1 MKSLNIC
8 MLGGTGFVGHSIANW
23 LVDLGHNVSVVTR
36 RRERHRELLVLPT
49 LRLVQ
54 GNVFDKAFLNHELAG
69 ADVVINL
76 VGILNEFRGQPGFD
90 MVHAELPGNIAE
102 VCRNQGVPRLL
113 HMSALKASNGGP
125 SAYLRS
131 KGTGED
137 RAHQIGGRA
146 VAVTSFRPSVI
157 FGPGDSFTNRFATL
171 LKWAPGVFPL
181 ACAQARFQPVY
192 VEDVAQAF
200 VESIDDYRTFGKRYE
215 LCGPKVYTLKQIVEY
230 VARIT
235 HRHCR
240 VLGLGHE
247 LSKLQA
253 MMGELMPGKPIS
265 LDNIR
270 SMRDDNVCTEGF
282 PELFEITPSSL
293 EDIVPHYLGKSRRI
307 HPRSGISGI

>member
-1 MKSLNIC
+1 MKLLNIC
-8 MLGGTGFVGHSIANW
+8 MLGGTGFVGHSIVNR
-23 LVDLGHNVSVVTR
+23 LVDQGHNVTIVTR
-36 RRERHRELLVLPT
+36 QRERHRELLVLPT
-49 LRLVQ
+49 LNLVQ
-54 GNVFDKAFLNHELAG
+54 GNVFDKAFLNHEFAG

-76 VGILNEFRGQPGFD
+76 VGILNEFRDQPGFD
-90 MVHAELPGNIAE
+90 RVHAELPGNIAE
-102 VCRNQGVPRLL
+102 ACRDQSVPRLL

-137 RAHQIGGRA
+137 RAHQNSGRT

-157 FGPGDSFTNRFATL
+157 FGPGDSFINRFAAL
-171 LKWAPGVFPL
+171 LKWTPGVLPL

-192 VEDVAQAF
+192 VEDVARVF
-200 VESIDDYRTFGKRYE
+200 VKSIGDYHTFGNRYE

-235 HRHCR
+235 HQRR
-240 VLGLGHE
+240 LVLGLGNR

-253 MMGELMPGKPIS
+253 MAGELLPGKPIS

-270 SMRDDNVCTEGF
+270 SMREDSICSEGF
-282 PELFEITPSSL
+282 PELFEITPSTL
-293 EDIVPHYLGKSRRI
+293 EDIVPHYLGKDQRT
-307 HPRSGISGI
+307 HPRSAASGV

>member
-1 MKSLNIC
+1 MKFLNIC
-8 MLGGTGFVGHSIANW
+8 ILGGTGFVGHSIVNW

-36 RRERHRELLVLPT
+36 QRERHRELLVLPK
-49 LRLVQ
+49 LHLVQ

-76 VGILNEFRGQPGFD
+76 VGILNEFRNQPGFD
-90 MVHAELPGNIAE
+90 IVHAELPGNVAE

-137 RAHQIGGRA
+137 RAHQNGGRS

-157 FGPGDSFTNRFATL
+157 FGPGDSFINRFAAL
-171 LKWAPGVFPL
+171 LKWTPGVFPL
-181 ACAQARFQPVY
+181 ACAKARFQPVY
-192 VEDVAQAF
+192 VEDVAHAF

-230 VARIT
+230 VARVT
-235 HRHCR
+235 HQHCR
-240 VLGLGHE
+240 VIGLGDG

-253 MMGELMPGKPIS
+253 MMGEILPGKPIS

-270 SMRDDNVCTEGF
+270 SMRDDSVCSEPF
-282 PELFEITPSSL
+282 PELFEITPSAL
-293 EDIVPHYLGKSRRI
+293 EDIVPHYLGKSRRT
-307 HPRSGISGI
+307 HPRSGVSGV